1 MIGTRLTQA
10 GSGATCASEGLTKG
24 DKMGFLTQYWEY
36 IALGVGGVLAIA
48 GVVVKMTKTKKDDE
62 ILGEVQSLW
71 QKFVGLFG
79 RNK

>member
-1 MIGTRLTQA
+1 
-10 GSGATCASEGLTKG
+10 
-24 DKMGFLTQYWEY
+24 MGFLTQYWEY

-48 GVVVKMTKTKKDDE
+48 GVVVKVTKTKKDDE

-79 RNK
+79 SKR